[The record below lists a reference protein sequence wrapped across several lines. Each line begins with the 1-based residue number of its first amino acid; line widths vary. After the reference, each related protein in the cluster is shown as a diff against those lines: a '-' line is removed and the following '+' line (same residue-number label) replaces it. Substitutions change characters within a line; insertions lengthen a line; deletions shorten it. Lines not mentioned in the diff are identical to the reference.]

1 MVILMKN
8 NTINIAAYNS
18 MLKEKIA
25 EFLKQKLKEV
35 DKEDIVPSYGSLL
48 SAIYNHGG
56 RLQISALYEMLS
68 KPKPTVTEMIN
79 RLVLLGYLEKTK
91 CTEDKRVTY
100 VIVTDKA
107 KEFQKHYSD
116 ISKELIEKIYE
127 GFTEEEKSEFTKLMI
142 KAIDNFS

>member
-1 MVILMKN
+1 MVMLMKN
-8 NTINIAAYNS
+8 NIVNIAAYNS
-18 MLKEKIA
+18 MLKEKIG

-48 SAIYNHGG
+48 SAIYNNGG
-56 RLQISALYEMLS
+56 RLQISTLYEILS

-79 RLVLLGYLEKTK
+79 RLVLLGYLKKTK

-107 KEFQKHYSD
+107 KEFQKHYD
-116 ISKELIEKIYE
+116 NISRDLIEKIYE
-127 GFTEEEKSEFTKLMI
+127 DFTEEEKNEFIRLII
-142 KAIDNFS
+142 KAIENFS